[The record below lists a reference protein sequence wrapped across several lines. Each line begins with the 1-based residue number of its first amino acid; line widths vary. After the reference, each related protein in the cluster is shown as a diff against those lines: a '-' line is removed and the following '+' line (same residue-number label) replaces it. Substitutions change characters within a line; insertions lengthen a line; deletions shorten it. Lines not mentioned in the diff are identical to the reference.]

1 MHGPLDEHLHTE
13 ECNVIIRELQR
24 CHQVPRKNSRIE
36 TWEDRFQYINF
47 KICFRKTA
55 CSNSFLGHAIN
66 LTGQLSN
73 QKLMLMTIRLKLWIL
88 LCFSDPETHTV
99 KCDSPL
105 TNVPPPTYLN
115 EQGNASLHKEGET
128 GEGEGGE
135 AGSCRKSG
143 KG

>member
-1 MHGPLDEHLHTE
+1 MGRSVSVYKL
-13 ECNVIIRELQR
+13 
-24 CHQVPRKNSRIE
+24 S
-36 TWEDRFQYINF
+36 
-47 KICFRKTA
+47 ICFRKTA

-73 QKLMLMTIRLKLWIL
+73 QKLMLMTIHIKLWIL
-88 LCFSDPETHTV
+88 LCFTDSETQTV

-105 TNVPPPTYLN
+105 TNVQPPTYLN